1 VGDPDRIDL
10 GSAWWTFRLVVTTVD
25 TDYARRLPEIQ
36 AALLPLETRA
46 LAMDAAL
53 ARAAGCLDDD
63 VAAATLLSAC
73 GSGLGTEVL
82 TVCRELLQRWQTKL

>member
-1 VGDPDRIDL
+1 
-10 GSAWWTFRLVVTTVD
+10 
-25 TDYARRLPEIQ
+25 
-36 AALLPLETRA
+36 
-46 LAMDAAL
+46 MDAAL